1 MQAESNVVYVAF
13 GRGEGQ
19 HPDRCAT
26 CPVRACCTCMH
37 WLNEGQRCAAGS
49 CLADHRLPSTQPVD
63 WCGEWKPRP
72 LALVR

>member
-1 MQAESNVVYVAF
+1 MRTESNVVYVAF
-13 GRGEGQ
+13 GRAEQ
-19 HPDRCAT
+19 PDADRCAT

-37 WLNEGQRCAAGS
+37 WLSDGQRCTAGA
-49 CLADHRLPSTQPVD
+49 CFADHRLPTTESAD